1 MKDKVNKNDAYLT
14 GILTGIRI
22 MSESL
27 EVFSNSGQELTADFI
42 NLVAEQAISNTEL
55 KIRQTQ

>member
-42 NLVAEQAISNTEL
+42 NLVSEQAISNTEL